1 MTVEATV
8 VVEVTSATE
17 AVVVGPVT
25 LQHEQA
31 LPYCAASEHCG
42 LTYVGTAVSVAEAVT
57 VRFVNSVN
65 AETAEVGAVQA
76 GGAVVTVTV
85 TADSYSVTHIVLQV
99 RVNEGLEDGKAGIP
113 TRQPG

>member
-1 MTVEATV
+1 MATVE
-8 VVEVTSATE
+8 VEVTSATE
-17 AVVVGPVT
+17 AVTVGPVT

-57 VRFVNSVN
+57 VRFVNGANV
-65 AETAEVGAVQA
+65 ETAVVEAVQA
-76 GGAVVTVTV
+76 GGVVVSVTV

-99 RVNEGLEDGKAGIP
+99 
-113 TRQPG
+113 